1 MRNRKGITL
10 VALVITIII
19 LLILA
24 GITISITMGQRGI
37 LKRAEEAGKEYS
49 EAQAR
54 EKLEHV
60 LLELQADKIVD
71 ISYNEK
77 EYVNKKIQENG
88 MMVTGDNVTVEGW
101 QFQIDRNL
109 LEIVFLKEDIP
120 NMDYNKSLIGK
131 ISTIQTS
138 GYHEIKV
145 TTNEGEE
152 IVYTMDVIN
161 YNDNLVLDGEIQIP
175 RGILDNKKY
184 EFGNKETDVATQVED
199 AKNMVVLK
207 VNGDFTIEEGVTL
220 TACKSEEGYGG
231 PKGMLIYCTG
241 TITNKGTISMTARGA
256 RAEGENVYLWQNED
270 ESFEYIP
277 AIGSVGGSGVFNDW
291 YNTNGN
297 PGNDGID
304 RKTGGGGA
312 GGARSAYSG
321 AGGTGTSYSGG
332 TGGGGGHGDQN
343 ANATAGSDV
352 GGTGGNA
359 GVGWKYPWSA
369 TGGAGNPG
377 GQSDRWDGSQHIEAD
392 SGANGTGGLLIVF
405 ANDFNN
411 QNKIEANGITNMIQD
426 ECGSGGASGGGSINI
441 FYHHLISQGNIEAN
455 GGEARGREAFGG
467 NGGAGSITVGSIET
481 GSFVCEYKN
490 Y

>member
-1 MRNRKGITL
+1 M
-10 VALVITIII
+10 VITIII

-24 GITISITMGQRGI
+24 GITISLTMGQRGI

-175 RGILDNKKY
+175 GGILDNKKY

-321 AGGTGTSYSGG
+321 AGG
-332 TGGGGGHGDQN
+332 
-343 ANATAGSDV
+343 
-352 GGTGGNA
+352 
-359 GVGWKYPWSA
+359 
-369 TGGAGNPG
+369 AGNPG

-455 GGEARGREAFGG
+455 GGEAIGIEAFGG